1 MTPTRTQTS
10 TQDRAAATAALRELI
25 LAGEHYRLAAAAHLD
40 LTVNESRAVS
50 YLLARGSLGQTELA
64 QALGLTTSSTTT
76 LVDRLE
82 RRGLIERVPDQVDR
96 RRSTVRIPEAGM
108 AQVGQVRDW
117 MPHTLDTL
125 DPATLPQVT
134 EVLTTIADAL
144 RSVAAEIH
152 AAGPSTRG
160 TRRRH

>member
-1 MTPTRTQTS
+1 MTPTRA
-10 TQDRAAATAALRELI
+10 QDRAAATAALRELI

-82 RRGLIERVPDQVDR
+82 RRGLIERVPDQADR
-96 RRSTVRIPEAGM
+96 RRSTVRIPESAM
-108 AQVGQVRDW
+108 EQVGQVRDW
-117 MPHTLDTL
+117 MPHTFDAL
-125 DPATLPQVT
+125 DPTTLPQVT
-134 EVLTTIADAL
+134 EVLATIAGAL

-152 AAGPSTRG
+152 ATEPSTRG